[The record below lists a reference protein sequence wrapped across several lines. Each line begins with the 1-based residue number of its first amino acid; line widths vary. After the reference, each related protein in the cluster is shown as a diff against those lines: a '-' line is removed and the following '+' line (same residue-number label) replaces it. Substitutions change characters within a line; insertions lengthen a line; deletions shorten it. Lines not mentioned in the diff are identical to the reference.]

1 MGKVAASR
9 LRDRMVVTEQG
20 HEIGLLFDMV
30 ADEKT
35 GKLVALVVEPT
46 TEEMRSMLMTDKE
59 GLVLIPFTA
68 LRAVK
73 DFIIVD
79 ARRVPRKI
87 KRVGMFQKS
96 MD

>member
-59 GLVLIPFTA
+59 VRHARSRLLVA
-68 LRAVK
+68 
-73 DFIIVD
+73 
-79 ARRVPRKI
+79 
-87 KRVGMFQKS
+87 
-96 MD
+96 